1 MSSDLSAESLISI
14 SQSSTGSLGTAELHF
29 GASLMSLSGREG
41 RPDDSEDDGDEGEEP
56 EGSGNMTPGGPHGTP
71 VGP

>member
-1 MSSDLSAESLISI
+1 
-14 SQSSTGSLGTAELHF
+14 
-29 GASLMSLSGREG
+29 MSLSGREG